1 VVVTMISYFDERWL
15 ERGAVCWAWGSALS
29 QVLLEA
35 VEDKVESKLVLVAVV
50 VPGLEDVPMV
60 SSARRG

>member
-1 VVVTMISYFDERWL
+1 MRDGWSEVPSV
-15 ERGAVCWAWGSALS
+15 WAWGSALS

-35 VEDKVESKLVLVAVV
+35 VEDKVESELVLVAVV